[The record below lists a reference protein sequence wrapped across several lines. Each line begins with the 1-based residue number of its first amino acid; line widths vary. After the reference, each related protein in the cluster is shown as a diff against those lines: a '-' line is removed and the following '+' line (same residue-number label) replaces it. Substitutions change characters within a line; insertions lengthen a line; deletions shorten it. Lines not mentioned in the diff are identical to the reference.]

1 MISYPSPLLSRA
13 PRQGVDSVQTIGIGI
28 IGSRF
33 AAELHAHALGRLR
46 GSKCEIVAVCS
57 RTQASAEAFAR
68 KFNIGHVYT
77 DHRALLERKDIQLV
91 TLPVVTSLHHT
102 VAIDA
107 ANAGKHIVVEKP
119 LTGCFVDA
127 DAMSRQAMFDGAM
140 QNANAVLEACRRNGV
155 RLGYAENFVYAPP
168 MAKLRRL
175 MNVSGGILLDLRAEE
190 SHSGSHAAYSRRW
203 ATGGGGSL
211 LRMGSHPIGAVI
223 HLKHYEGEQRFGKP
237 IRVKSVL
244 GDVAQL
250 TKIDSVRNAPRKWLV
265 TEWEDVEDWSA
276 AILTFE
282 DGTKATVL
290 STDVSLGG
298 VKNLVTAY
306 LSNSVVQVNINP
318 NTSLQVYAPDGQI
331 WGDEYITEKVETKG
345 GWQFPSPD
353 EDWMRGYPQEMED
366 FVDAVREGREPLS
379 GALLAHE
386 TVEVIYAAYVS
397 AQEGRRVQL
406 PR

>member
-1 MISYPSPLLSRA
+1 MQP
-13 PRQGVDSVQTIGIGI
+13 IGIGF

-33 AAELHAHALGRLR
+33 AADLHAHALSKLR
-46 GSKCEIVAVCS
+46 GSTCEIVAVCS
-57 RTQASAEAFAR
+57 RTRESAEVFAK
-68 KFNIGHVYT
+68 KFNVPHVYT
-77 DHRALLERKDIQLV
+77 DHRALLARQDIHLV

-102 VAIDA
+102 LAVDA
-107 ANAGKHIVVEKP
+107 ANAGKHIIMEKP
-119 LTGCFVDA
+119 LTGSFREAKAVSRR
-127 DAMSRQAMFDGAM
+127 AMLAEAM
-140 QNANAVLEACRRNGV
+140 QNANAVIEACRRNHV
-155 RLGYAENFVYAPP
+155 TLGYAENFVYAPP

-175 MNVSGGILLDLRAEE
+175 MDASGGTLLDLRAEE

-203 ATGGGGSL
+203 VSAGGGSM

-223 HLKHYEGEQRFGKP
+223 HLKHYEGHRKFGKP

-244 GDVAQL
+244 ADVAQL
-250 TKIDSVRNAPRKWLV
+250 TKVPAFQAETRKWLV
-265 TEWEDVEDWSA
+265 TSWEDVEDWSA

-306 LSNSVVQVNINP
+306 LSNGVVQVNINP
-318 NTSLQVYAPDGQI
+318 NTSLQVYTPDGQI

-366 FVDAVREGREPLS
+366 FVSTVREGREPLS
-379 GALLAHE
+379 GLLLAHE
-386 TVEVIYAAYVS
+386 TVEVIYAGYVS
-397 AQEGRRVQL
+397 AEEGRRVDL
-406 PR
+406 SR

>member
-1 MISYPSPLLSRA
+1 MEK
-13 PRQGVDSVQTIGIGI
+13 IGIGI

-33 AAELHAHALGRLR
+33 AADLHAHALSRIR

-57 RTQASAEAFAR
+57 RTKESAEAFAR
-68 KFNIGHVYT
+68 KFNVPHVYT
-77 DHRALLERKDIQLV
+77 DHRALLDRKDIHLV
-91 TLPVVTSLHHT
+91 DLVLTTNLHHST
-102 VAIDA
+102 AIDA
-107 ANAGKHIVVEKP
+107 ANAGRHIICEKP
-119 LTGCFVDA
+119 LTGCFVEA
-127 DAMSRQAMFDGAM
+127 SAMTRQAMFDAAM
-140 QNANAVLEACRRNGV
+140 KNADAVLEACRRNRV
-155 RLGYAENFVYAPP
+155 TLGYAENFVYAPP
-168 MAKLRRL
+168 VAKLRRL
-175 MNVSGGILLDLRAEE
+175 MDASGGSLLDLRAEE

-203 ATGGGGSL
+203 ATSGGGSM

-223 HLKHYEGEQRFGKP
+223 HLKHYEGQRKFGKP

-244 GDVAQL
+244 ADVAQL
-250 TKIDSVRNAPRKWLV
+250 TKTEAFCKEPRKWLV
-265 TEWEDVEDWSA
+265 SEWEDVEDWSA

-318 NTSLQVYAPDGQI
+318 NTSLVVYAPDGKI

-366 FVDAVREGREPLS
+366 FVEAVREGREPLS

-397 AQEGRRVQL
+397 AQEGRRVDL
-406 PR
+406 KR

>member
-1 MISYPSPLLSRA
+1 MEK
-13 PRQGVDSVQTIGIGI
+13 VGIGL
-28 IGSRF
+28 IGARF
-33 AAELHAHALGRLR
+33 AADLHAHALGKIR

-57 RTQASAEAFAR
+57 KTRESAEAFAKR
-68 KFNIGHVYT
+68 FKIPHVYT
-77 DHRALLERKDIQLV
+77 DHRAMLERQDIQLV
-91 TLPVVTSLHHT
+91 SLPVVTSLHHSL
-102 VAIDA
+102 AIDA
-107 ANAGKHIVVEKP
+107 ANAGKHLIVEKP
-119 LTGCFVDA
+119 LTGCFVEA
-127 DAMSRQAMFDGAM
+127 DAKSRQGMFDEAM
-140 QNANAVLEACRRNGV
+140 RNADAVVAACRRNKV
-155 RLGYAENFVYAPP
+155 RMGYAENFVYAPAV
-168 MAKLRRL
+168 AKLRRL
-175 MNVSGGILLDLRAEE
+175 MDASGGTLLDLRAEE

-203 ATGGGGSL
+203 ATAGGGSM

-223 HLKHYEGEQRFGKP
+223 HLKHYEGMKKFGKP
-237 IRVKSVL
+237 IRVKSVM
-244 GDVAQL
+244 GDTAQL
-250 TKIDSVRNAPRKWLV
+250 TKVPAFQAEAKKWLV
-265 TEWEDVEDWSA
+265 TAWEDVEDWSA

-282 DGTKATVL
+282 DGTKATVM

-331 WGDEYITEKVETKG
+331 WGDEYLTEKVETKS

-379 GALLAHE
+379 GLLLAHE

-397 AQEGRRVQL
+397 AAEGRRVEL
-406 PR
+406 KR

>member
-1 MISYPSPLLSRA
+1 M
-13 PRQGVDSVQTIGIGI
+13 DKIGIGL

-33 AAELHAHALGRLR
+33 AADLHAHALSKIR
-46 GSKCEIVAVCS
+46 GSKCEIVAVCA
-57 RTQASAEAFAR
+57 RTRESAEAFAR
-68 KFNIGHVYT
+68 KFDIPHVYT
-77 DHRALLERKDIQLV
+77 DHRALLARKDIHLV
-91 TLPVVTSLHHT
+91 DLPVTTNLHHT
-102 VAIDA
+102 MAIDA
-107 ANAGKHIVVEKP
+107 ADAGKHFIKHFICEKP
-119 LTGCFVDA
+119 LTGCFTEA
-127 DAMSRQAMFDGAM
+127 AALSRQAMFDEAM
-140 QNANAVLEACRRNGV
+140 KNADAVLEACRRNRV
-155 RLGYAENFVYAPP
+155 IMGYAENFVYAPP
-168 MAKLRRL
+168 VAKLRRL
-175 MNVSGGILLDLRAEE
+175 MDRSGGTLLDLRAEE
-190 SHSGSHAAYSRRW
+190 SHSGSHAAYARRW
-203 ATGGGGSL
+203 ATAGGGSL
-211 LRMGSHPIGAVI
+211 LRMGSHPVGAVI
-223 HLKHYEGEQRFGKP
+223 HLKHYEGQQKYGKP
-237 IRVKSVL
+237 IRVKSVV

-250 TKIDSVRNAPRKWLV
+250 TKIEASRKEPRKWLV
-265 TEWEDVEDWSA
+265 SDWEDVEDWSA

-318 NTSLQVYAPDGQI
+318 NTSLVVYAPDGKI

-366 FVDAVREGREPLS
+366 FVDAVRQGREPLS

-397 AQEGRRVQL
+397 AQEGRRVDL
-406 PR
+406 KR

>member
-1 MISYPSPLLSRA
+1 MDT
-13 PRQGVDSVQTIGIGI
+13 VGIGI

-33 AAELHAHALGRLR
+33 AAELHAHALGKLR
-46 GSKCEIVAVCS
+46 GSTCEILAVCS
-57 RTQASAEAFAR
+57 RTRESAEAFAR
-68 KFNIGHVYT
+68 RFKIPHVYT

-91 TLPVVTSLHHT
+91 TLPVVTSLHHGIA
-102 VAIDA
+102 VDA

-119 LTGCFVDA
+119 LTGCFVEA
-127 DAMSRQAMFDGAM
+127 NALSRQAMFDRAM
-140 QNANAVLEACRRNGV
+140 KNADAVVEACRRNRV
-155 RLGYAENFVYAPP
+155 TLGYAENFVYAPP
-168 MAKLRRL
+168 VAKLRRL
-175 MNVSGGILLDLRAEE
+175 MDVSGGTLLDVRAEE

-203 ATGGGGSL
+203 ATAGGGSM

-223 HLKHYEGEQRFGKP
+223 HLKHYEGQQKSGRP
-237 IRVKSVL
+237 IRVKSVMA
-244 GDVAQL
+244 DVAQL
-250 TKIDSVRNAPRKWLV
+250 TKVPAVQAEAKQWLV
-265 TEWEDVEDWSA
+265 TAWEDVEDWSA

-298 VKNLVTAY
+298 VKNLMTAY

-318 NTSLQVYAPDGQI
+318 NTSLQIYAPDGAI
-331 WGDEYITEKVETKG
+331 WGEEYLTEKVETKA

-386 TVEVIYAAYVS
+386 TVEVIYAGYVS
-397 AQEGRRVQL
+397 AQEGRRVEL
-406 PR
+406 KR

>member
-1 MISYPSPLLSRA
+1 MEK
-13 PRQGVDSVQTIGIGI
+13 VGIGI

-33 AAELHAHALGRLR
+33 AADLHAHALSKIR

-57 RTQASAEAFAR
+57 RTKESAEAFAR
-68 KFNIGHVYT
+68 KFNVPHVYT
-77 DHRALLERKDIQLV
+77 DHRAMLERKDIHLV
-91 TLPVVTSLHHT
+91 DLVLTTNLHHT
-102 VAIDA
+102 MAIDA
-107 ANAGKHIVVEKP
+107 ANAGKHIICEKP
-119 LTGCFVDA
+119 LTGCFREA
-127 DAMSRQAMFDGAM
+127 NALSRQAMFDQAM
-140 QNANAVLEACRRNGV
+140 QNADAVLDACRRTRV
-155 RLGYAENFVYAPP
+155 TLGYAENFVYAPP
-168 MAKLRRL
+168 VAKLRRL
-175 MNVSGGILLDLRAEE
+175 MDTSGGTLLDLRAEE

-203 ATGGGGSL
+203 VTSGGGSM

-223 HLKHYEGEQRFGKP
+223 HLKHYEGQRKFGKP

-244 GDVAQL
+244 ADVAQL
-250 TKIDSVRNAPRKWLV
+250 TKTEAFRKEPRKWLV
-265 TEWEDVEDWSA
+265 SDWEDVEDWSA

-282 DGTKATVL
+282 DGTKATVM

-298 VKNLVTAY
+298 VKNLMTAY

-318 NTSLQVYAPDGQI
+318 NTSLVVYAPDGKI

-345 GWQFPSPD
+345 GWQFPGPD

-397 AQEGRRVQL
+397 AQEGRRVDL
-406 PR
+406 KR

>member
-1 MISYPSPLLSRA
+1 
-13 PRQGVDSVQTIGIGI
+13 V
-28 IGSRF
+28 
-33 AAELHAHALGRLR
+33 
-46 GSKCEIVAVCS
+46 
-57 RTQASAEAFAR
+57 
-68 KFNIGHVYT
+68 
-77 DHRALLERKDIQLV
+77 RKDIQLV
-91 TLPVVTSLHHT
+91 TLPVVTSLHHAL
-102 VAIDA
+102 AIQA
-107 ANAGKHIVVEKP
+107 ADAGKHIVVEKP
-119 LTGCFVDA
+119 LTGCFVEA
-127 DAMSRQAMFDGAM
+127 AALSRQAMFEQAM
-140 QNANAVLEACRRNGV
+140 KNADAVVEACRRNKV
-155 RLGYAENFVYAPP
+155 SLGYAENFVYAPP
-168 MAKLRRL
+168 VAKLRRL
-175 MNVSGGILLDLRAEE
+175 MDASGGLLLDLRAEE

-203 ATGGGGSL
+203 ATSGGGSM

-223 HLKHYEGEQRFGKP
+223 HLKHYEGQRRRGRP
-237 IRVKSVL
+237 IRVKSVIA
-244 GDVAQL
+244 DVAQL
-250 TKIDSVRNAPRKWLV
+250 TKMDAVRNAPRKWLV

-298 VKNLVTAY
+298 VKNLLTAH
-306 LSNSVVQVNINP
+306 LSNGVVQVNINP

-397 AQEGRRVQL
+397 AEEGRRVDL
-406 PR
+406 KR